1 MKNNESFKSV
11 VKGIKK
17 SEKRVDEVLSAARLE
32 RVEKPQMT
40 DARLEIVFTNVLL
53 ITVTVLGFGFLT
65 MFFYMAMR

>member
-32 RVEKPQMT
+32 RVEKPRMT
-40 DARLEIVFTNVLL
+40 DERLELIFENLILL
-53 ITVTVLGFGFLT
+53 STVIGGFGILT
-65 MFFYMAMR
+65 MMFFMAMR